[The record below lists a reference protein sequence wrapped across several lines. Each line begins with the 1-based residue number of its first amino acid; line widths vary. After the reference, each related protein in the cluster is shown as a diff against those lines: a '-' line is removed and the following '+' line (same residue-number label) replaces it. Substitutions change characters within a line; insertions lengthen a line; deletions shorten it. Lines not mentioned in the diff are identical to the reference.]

1 MNKFERLFPDLKSDF
16 RAGLVVYLVALPLCL
31 GVALASTGRT
41 DLLFSGI
48 IAGVIGGT
56 VVALISGSPLGVS
69 GPAAGLILI
78 VLNALDTLGSFEAFL
93 AAVVLSG
100 VIQILA
106 GLLRAGV
113 IGYFFPSSV
122 IKGML
127 AAIGITLILK
137 EIPRALGFDE
147 GSMGDEFFFQTQ
159 TYNTITG
166 LYQAF
171 LNPRP
176 GAVIISVFSLA
187 LLFLFDRPFMKRVGL
202 FRFLPGALFVVLS
215 GVAVN
220 QLFES
225 FLPSFH
231 LSGKHLVNL
240 PVARSFDEFLVFLRF
255 PDFSAFGNP
264 KLYEIAFTLAVVAS
278 LETLLS
284 VEATDKLD
292 PQKRNTPTDRELK
305 AQGVG
310 NVLSGLIGGLP
321 ITQVVVRSS
330 ANVESGGKTK
340 MSAVIHGLVLL
351 VTALLIPSLLNFIP
365 LASLAAILLMV
376 GYKLSKVSLYRSMF
390 RLGWNQFI
398 PFAVTIVAV
407 LFTDLLRGIGLGMLT
422 ALVYILLRNYRTTYM
437 VSVIEEDGIRKTLL
451 KFPEEVTF
459 LNKASIQANLYQIPE
474 NSHLIIDGTASQFI
488 HYDVLEII
496 QEFKT
501 ARAPSRRIMVETRGI
516 PEVEVMSH

>member
-1 MNKFERLFPDLKSDF
+1 
-16 RAGLVVYLVALPLCL
+16 
-31 GVALASTGRT
+31 
-41 DLLFSGI
+41 
-48 IAGVIGGT
+48 
-56 VVALISGSPLGVS
+56 
-69 GPAAGLILI
+69 
-78 VLNALDTLGSFEAFL
+78 
-93 AAVVLSG
+93 
-100 VIQILA
+100 
-106 GLLRAGV
+106 
-113 IGYFFPSSV
+113 
-122 IKGML
+122 
-127 AAIGITLILK
+127 
-137 EIPRALGFDE
+137 
-147 GSMGDEFFFQTQ
+147 MGDEFFFQTRSH
-159 TYNTITG
+159 NTFSG
-166 LYQAF
+166 LYYAF
-171 LNPRP
+171 LNPQP
-176 GAVIISVFSLA
+176 GAVVISVFSLA
-187 LLFLFDRPFMKRVGL
+187 LLFIFERPFMKRFGL

-215 GVAVN
+215 GVFIN
-220 QLFES
+220 RLFLA
-225 FLPSFH
+225 FLPEFH

-240 PVARSFDEFLVFLRF
+240 PVAGSFDELLSFLRF
-255 PDFSAFGNP
+255 PDFSAFANP

-310 NVLSGLIGGLP
+310 NILSGLLGGLP

-340 MSAVIHGLVLL
+340 MAAVIHGVVLL
-351 VTALLIPSLLNFIP
+351 LTALFIPTLLNLIP

-376 GYKLSKVSLYRSMF
+376 GYKLSKLSLYRSMF

-398 PFAVTIVAV
+398 PFAVTITAV

-437 VSVIEEDGIRKTLL
+437 VSVIEEDGIKKTLL

-474 NSHLIIDGTASQFI
+474 NSHLVIDGRASRFI

-501 ARAPSRRIMVETRGI
+501 VRAPLRRITIETRGI
-516 PEVEVMSH
+516 PEVEVMGH